1 MRHPTLINRSRLPPE
16 AFRCPTC
23 DEIAGTCVH
32 TDKTT
37 NPRYEVRICGI
48 VTGRREPMN
57 ELLVMG
63 PVTPKP
69 MTRPTGAIFSLLSD
83 LGERR

>member
-1 MRHPTLINRSRLPPE
+1 VNFINRSSLPPE

-23 DEIAGTCVH
+23 NEIAGTCVH

-37 NPRYEVRICGI
+37 NPRYEVRVCGI
-48 VTGRREPMN
+48 ITGRREPMD

-69 MTRPTGAIFSLLSD
+69 FPRLELSNILLGIKD
-83 LGERR
+83 DDE

>member
-1 MRHPTLINRSRLPPE
+1 MKSINRSKLPPE

-23 DEIAGTCVH
+23 DEVAGTCPH

-37 NPRYEVRICGI
+37 NPRYEVRIAGI
-48 VTGRREPMN
+48 ITGRREPMN
-57 ELLVMG
+57 EMLVMG

-69 MTRPTGAIFSLLSD
+69 FPRRKFSSLFSLTLLAED
-83 LGERR
+83 EDTK